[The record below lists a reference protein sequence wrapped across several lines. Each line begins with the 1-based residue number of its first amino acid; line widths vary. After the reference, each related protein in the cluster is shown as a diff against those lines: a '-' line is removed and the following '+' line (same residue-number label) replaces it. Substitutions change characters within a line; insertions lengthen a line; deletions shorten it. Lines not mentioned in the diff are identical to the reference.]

1 VFHML
6 EVKVRQP
13 SESFTGK
20 DRCVL
25 PCTVNN
31 TFSRNALATACV
43 PKLSDCCTRRF
54 ESTARSVLLK
64 TK

>member
-6 EVKVRQP
+6 EVAVRQP

-25 PCTVNN
+25 PCTVKN

-43 PKLSDCCTRRF
+43 LKLSD
-54 ESTARSVLLK
+54 
-64 TK
+64 